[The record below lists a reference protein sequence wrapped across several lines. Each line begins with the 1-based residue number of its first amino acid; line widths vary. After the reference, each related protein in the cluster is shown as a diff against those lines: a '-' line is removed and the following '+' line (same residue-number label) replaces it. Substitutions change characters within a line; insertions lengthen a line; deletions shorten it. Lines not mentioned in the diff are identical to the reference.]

1 VPGLLLSDV
10 PELQHFLFSSLIFFG
25 LTARVTL
32 DLAVHRQYIAENPAR
47 AVKHFNELRERAEK
61 QMLTLDR
68 ETRIFAWVLFC
79 SFKRRENLYR
89 RIPAPLG
96 RSGFSLMNG
105 ENRGLQLTERE
116 GGFGSPG

>member
-32 DLAVHRQYIAENPAR
+32 DLAVHRQYIPENPAR
-47 AVKHFNELRERAEK
+47 AVKHFNELRERPEK
-61 QMLTLDR
+61 QMLTLDQ

-79 SFKRRENLYR
+79 SFKREGE
-89 RIPAPLG
+89 PLPKD
-96 RSGFSLMNG
+96 SGSVGTNWIFLN
-105 ENRGLQLTERE
+105 EW
-116 GGFGSPG
+116 

>member
-1 VPGLLLSDV
+1 MPGLLLSDV

-25 LTARVTL
+25 LTARITL

-47 AVKHFNELRERAEK
+47 AVKHFNELRERPEK
-61 QMLTLDR
+61 QMLR
-68 ETRIFAWVLFC
+68 WTRRPASSRGYCFAR
-79 SFKRRENLYR
+79 SNGRENLYR
-89 RIPAPLG
+89 SIPAPLG